1 MTEGSAERELDVVE
15 EGWYPDPDDSR
26 GRWLRYWD
34 GEDWSNIPAKLA
46 STTER
51 KRMTWPAASDDMRAF
66 QALSYGDKWRVRRF
80 LARGEAPSNPRM
92 AAAAVELG
100 ESYRRRDR
108 NNFAWMRWGPTI
120 LVIGFGAA
128 TIFAVAKGDALMAIL
143 DALIV
148 LGWVGH
154 LMFNP
159 MFRPRSVA
167 RSLEASKR
175 VITSGIQ
182 SST

>member
-1 MTEGSAERELDVVE
+1 MTEDLKERELDVVE

-34 GEDWSNIPAKLA
+34 GGDWSDIPAKLA
-46 STTER
+46 SATER
-51 KRMTWPAASDDMRAF
+51 EQMIWPAASDDMQAF
-66 QALSYGDKWRVRRF
+66 QALSFCDKWRVRRF
-80 LARGEAPSNPRM
+80 LAKGEAPINPRM
-92 AAAAVELG
+92 VSAAVELA
-100 ESYRRRDR
+100 ESYQRQGR
-108 NNFAWMRWGPTI
+108 NFTLMHWGPTI
-120 LVIGFGAA
+120 LVVGFGTA
-128 TIFAVAKGDALMAIL
+128 TIFAAVKGDALMAIF

-167 RSLEASKR
+167 RSLEASRR
-175 VITSGIQ
+175 VIASPTQ

>member
-1 MTEGSAERELDVVE
+1 MTEGSEERDLDVVE

-34 GEDWSNIPAKLA
+34 GEDWSDTPAKLA
-46 STTER
+46 SATER
-51 KRMTWPAASDDMRAF
+51 EQMTWPAASDDMQAF
-66 QALSYGDKWRVRRF
+66 EALSYGDKWRVRRF
-80 LARGEAPSNPRM
+80 LARGEAPSNPQM

-100 ESYRRRDR
+100 KSYRGRDR
-108 NNFAWMRWGPTI
+108 NNFTLMRWGPTI
-120 LVIGFGAA
+120 FAVGFGAA
-128 TIFAVAKGDALMAIL
+128 TISAVAKGDALTAIL

-159 MFRPRSVA
+159 MCRPRSVA
-167 RSLEASKR
+167 RSLEASRR
-175 VITSGIQ
+175 VVASGTQ
-182 SST
+182 NST

>member
-1 MTEGSAERELDVVE
+1 MVE
-15 EGWYPDPDDSR
+15 EGWYPGPDDSR
-26 GRWLRYWD
+26 GRWLRHWD
-34 GEDWSNIPAKLA
+34 GEDWSDIPAKLA
-46 STTER
+46 SATER
-51 KRMTWPAASDDMRAF
+51 KQMTWPAASDYMRAF

-80 LARGEAPSNPRM
+80 LARGEAPSSPRM
-92 AAAAVELG
+92 AAAAVGLG
-100 ESYRRRDR
+100 ESCYPRRDR
-108 NNFAWMRWGPTI
+108 NGFTFMRWGPTI
-120 LVIGFGAA
+120 WVVGFGAA

-167 RSLEASKR
+167 RSLEASRR
-175 VITSGIQ
+175 VIASGTQ